1 MAKRGRKKKTVFKYS
16 KQLLGVFLILI
27 SIFGLGNLGAV
38 GKFIHFAFIALVGCL
53 AFYILAICL
62 IILGIILVVKG
73 DDFDF
78 FSIRMMGFYLLF
90 LGVIIVFHHAF
101 FDKGVMVGVNT
112 TMEHLTKTYHLIMDG
127 KIITNYF
134 YCGGGVIG
142 GVLAAFFVACFSK
155 VGMYIVASVFML
167 VGLFMIIGV
176 DTFINVKDRMSEKF
190 DELEDKHEERAKEK
204 EKKEL
209 EEQEKKEEELSR
221 TQMLI
226 TGLGQKKEEEKK
238 HEEVVVEAKPK
249 EVHINEN
256 YQLPS
261 VDLLNKIKE
270 DNIDEK
276 KQNEA
281 IKNNADLLVNVLKDF
296 GIKSLVKE
304 VHVGPTVCQYELEI
318 ASGTRVNK
326 ITSINREIALAL
338 GKKDVRIEAPIP
350 GKKTVGVEFAND
362 QAVSVSFRE
371 IIDSNEM
378 KSQMDEKLLVPLGKS
393 IMGDI
398 GTCRIDKMP
407 HLLIAGTTGSGKSV
421 CVNGIICSI
430 LMRAKPDEVKLAM
443 VDPKVV
449 ELSVYN
455 NIPHL
460 LCPVVNDPKE
470 ASILLKKMVVE
481 MEKRYHMFSDSG
493 TKNIESYNKYVEKYN
508 NKHPNNKLAKMP
520 FIVIIIDE
528 LADLMMVA
536 AKDVE
541 DSILRITQK
550 ARAAGMHLIVA
561 TQRPSTEVI
570 TGLIKANIPSRIS
583 FSVGSGIDSRT
594 ILDMTGA
601 EKLLGKGDMLFLP
614 IGSNTPTRIQGSFI
628 TDEEIKRLTDFVKGQ
643 QEASY
648 DDSLT
653 NLSSTSV
660 GGSGVS
666 AEDLD
671 ELFDEVV
678 ELVVSTNKASASM
691 IQRKFKVG
699 YNRAGRIIDQLE
711 EQGVIRKPEGSNNW
725 EVIGRP
731 QIRHEEVK
739 QPEPVYEPIEE
750 TIDDT
755 DLSEDELEEVSNIEE
770 DIDEEE
776 SSDDVVDVKVKEHE
790 TRVIADEEDDGS
802 NLLDSVE

>member
-1 MAKRGRKKKTVFKYS
+1 MAKRRRRKKRVFKYN
-16 KQLLGVFLILI
+16 KELIGIILI
-27 SIFGLGNLGAV
+27 VLAVLGLGNFGVA
-38 GKFIHFAFIALVGCL
+38 GKFIHWCGILLVGSV
-53 AFYILAICL
+53 AFYILFASF
-62 IILGIILVVKG
+62 IIVGLLLLFKG

-78 FSIRMMGFYLLF
+78 FSMRMIGCYLLF
-90 LGVIIVFHHAF
+90 LGLIIIFHKPF
-101 FDKGVMVGVNT
+101 FDTGSGIMFTVNN
-112 TMEHLTKTYHLIMDG
+112 TMDHISNTRELIMGNG
-127 KIITNYF
+127 KIVDYF
-134 YCGGGVIG
+134 YCGGGIIG
-142 GVLAAFFVACFSK
+142 GSLAAIFVACFSK
-155 VGMYIVASVFML
+155 VGMIVISSIFML
-167 VGLFMIIGV
+167 LGVLLIIGLDTFGILKDKISDKVNEFEDSREEKAKVKENKKLKEEAEKERELSHTQMII
-176 DTFINVKDRMSEKF
+176 
-190 DELEDKHEERAKEK
+190 
-204 EKKEL
+204 
-209 EEQEKKEEELSR
+209 
-221 TQMLI
+221 
-226 TGLGQKKEEEKK
+226 TGTKKKEEEKV
-238 HEEVVVEAKPK
+238 EEVVPVKPK
-249 EVHINEN
+249 EVHVNEN

-261 VDLLNKIKE
+261 MDLLNKLKE
-270 DNIDEK
+270 DNVDEK

-281 IKNNADLLVNVLKDF
+281 ITNNADLLISVLNDF
-296 GIKSLVKE
+296 GIKSVVKE

-362 QAVSVSFRE
+362 QAVSVPFRE

-378 KSQMDEKLLVPLGKS
+378 KSRFDEKLLVPLGKS

-398 GTCRIDKMP
+398 GTCRVDKMP

-430 LMRAKPDEVKLAM
+430 LMRARPDEVKLAM

-449 ELSVYN
+449 ELEVYN
-455 NIPHL
+455 RIPHL
-460 LCPVVNDPKE
+460 MCPVVNDPKQ
-470 ASILLKKMVVE
+470 ASVLLKKMVGE
-481 MEKRYHMFSDSG
+481 MENRYHMFSKSG
-493 TKNIESYNKYVEKYN
+493 TKNIESYNKYVDKHN
-508 NKHPNNKLAKMP
+508 RKHPNDKLSKMP

-528 LADLMMVA
+528 LSDLMMVA

-550 ARAAGMHLIVA
+550 ARAAGMHLVVA
-561 TQRPSTEVI
+561 TQRPSTEVV
-570 TGLIKANIPSRIS
+570 TGLIKANIPSRIA
-583 FSVGSGIDSRT
+583 FAVGSGIDSRT

-628 TDEEIKRLTDFVKGQ
+628 DDEEIKRITDFVKSQ

-648 DDSLT
+648 DEGLT

-660 GGSGVS
+660 SGGGYSS
-666 AEDLD
+666 EDLD

-678 ELVVSTNKASASM
+678 DLIVSTNKASASM

-725 EVIGRP
+725 EVVGRP
-731 QIRHEEVK
+731 IK
-739 QPEPVYEPIEE
+739 QEPIKQEIKPREE
-750 TIDDT
+750 IQ
-755 DLSEDELEEVSNIEE
+755 LEEEEEE
-770 DIDEEE
+770 DANEEAPLE
-776 SSDDVVDVKVKEHE
+776 EDVIEVKVKEHDMK
-790 TRVIADEEDDGS
+790 VIADEEDDGS
-802 NLLDSVE
+802 NLLDDVE